1 MALPYHTMAIIGPL
15 LLSNE
20 DDQALSIDPIRTQ
33 ECLAM
38 ITKIG
43 VTCSSELPRERME
56 MKDLVKEL
64 HQVRDF
70 LLGIRAGTPH
80 VAQRLGGGTHGI
92 CRVRVFVNPRHAML
106 RMCNCTGWLA
116 TIGVRGGAAAVRLPN
131 QIVLP
136 QYSEG
141 GLSAK
146 HSIAIPMGT
155 PSVSQGLLYS
165 LLLRL
170 ALHASLSQRPTL
182 ASNDTDRLALL
193 AFKSRIVEDPLH
205 ALSSWNSS
213 LHFCEWRG
221 VSCSI
226 PEQRVTGLNLTL
238 LNLVGSIPPHV
249 GNLTA
254 LTRFDLRH
262 NGFRGEIPPQLG
274 RLSNLQRLHL
284 SDNSFS
290 GQIPSN
296 LSNCFELQRLSLAFN
311 ELTGEIPAELS
322 RLPKLL
328 DLGLYTNNL
337 TGSIPPSLGNLSSLL
352 QLSLV
357 RNSLE
362 GNIPA
367 DLGHLK
373 NLVVLQISQ
382 NQLSGTIP
390 PSIYNLSR
398 LILFSVTFNQLHGNL
413 PPDLFITLPNLE
425 LFYVSRNLF
434 TGQIPGS
441 LTNASFLEE
450 FYITNND
457 FTGGVPADV
466 GRLQRLRIFTLGG
479 NRLGTGK
486 QEDLNFLRSLPNCT
500 NLEKFGFHENSFG
513 GVLPNSIANLSTQLD
528 WLAIGYNHLS
538 GNFPAGIGNLI
549 GLEQLNLDHNLFTG
563 TIPVSIG
570 NLQKMKY
577 LDLSGNKLSGQI
589 PSSIGRMT
597 ELSVL
602 YLQENGLWGSIPS
615 SLGNCRKLNDL
626 NLSQNSLSGSIPK
639 EVVSLSS
646 LSISLN
652 LAGNSLT
659 GPLPAEVG
667 RLKALTELDIS
678 SNRLSGKIPVSL
690 SACESLERLHM
701 EGNSFHGTIPLS
713 LGSLRGLEVLDLSRN
728 NFSGQIPSFLEGF
741 TALKKLNLSY
751 NEFEG
756 EVPMKGVFGNGTISM
771 AGNVKLCGG
780 SAKLK
785 LPTCI
790 APRPKRRGLRL
801 RVLIPVIVITTWSVL
816 FFICFLALC
825 LRRKSRK
832 QQSPDESSEEHF
844 NGNSYAELL
853 NATGGFS
860 SENLIG
866 VGSYGSVYKGYFPQ
880 DDLNVAVK
888 VLNLQR
894 KGASRSF
901 LAECEALRNVRHRNL
916 VKIITSCSSM
926 DYKGNDFKAL
936 VFEYMPNGSL
946 EEWLHPKEGQ
956 AQSLSLIQ
964 RLNIAIDVAS
974 ALEYLHHDCPT
985 PISHC
990 DLKPSNVLLDNDM
1003 VAHVSDFGIAR
1014 FLSEAADSRTTNK
1027 SSSIAIKGTIGYV
1040 APGVLNQQYTIT
1052 TELIYNRATNKYGT
1066 GGSISESGDVYSYGI
1081 LLLEMFTGKRPTD
1094 DMFKDNLSIH
1104 EFVKMAWLGDRVL
1117 KIADPMLED
1126 VQRQLARAAAAAEE
1140 EEMPLRHFDD
1150 KHREEGGKISTCL
1163 GSVFGVGVACS
1174 AQRPTERIQ
1183 LKDAINKIHDAR
1195 DAFLPVGIHRRR

>member
-1 MALPYHTMAIIGPL
+1 
-15 LLSNE
+15 
-20 DDQALSIDPIRTQ
+20 
-33 ECLAM
+33 
-38 ITKIG
+38 
-43 VTCSSELPRERME
+43 
-56 MKDLVKEL
+56 
-64 HQVRDF
+64 
-70 LLGIRAGTPH
+70 
-80 VAQRLGGGTHGI
+80 
-92 CRVRVFVNPRHAML
+92 
-106 RMCNCTGWLA
+106 
-116 TIGVRGGAAAVRLPN
+116 
-131 QIVLP
+131 
-136 QYSEG
+136 
-141 GLSAK
+141 
-146 HSIAIPMGT
+146 MGT

-170 ALHASLSQRPTL
+170 ALLASLSQRPTL

-193 AFKSRIVEDPLH
+193 VFKSRIVEDPLN

-221 VSCSI
+221 ISCSL
-226 PEQRVTGLNLTL
+226 PEQRVTGLNLTS
-238 LNLVGSIPPHV
+238 LNLVGSIPPHL
-249 GNLTA
+249 GNLTS
-254 LTRFDLRH
+254 LTLFDLTS
-262 NGFRGEIPPQLG
+262 NSFRGEIPTQLG
-274 RLSNLQRLHL
+274 RLSNLQRLNL
-284 SDNSFS
+284 SYNSFH
-290 GQIPSN
+290 GQIPTN
-296 LSNCFELQRLSLAFN
+296 LSNCLELQHLYLGFN

-328 DLGLYTNNL
+328 GLGLYVNNL

-352 QLSLV
+352 RLSLA

-367 DLGHLK
+367 HLGHLK
-373 NLVVLQISQ
+373 NLVFLQISQ

-398 LILFSVTFNQLHGNL
+398 LWLFSVTFNQLHGNL
-413 PPDLFITLPNLE
+413 PPDLFIDLPNLI
-425 LFYVSRNLF
+425 LFFVSRNLF

-486 QEDLNFLRSLPNCT
+486 QEDLNFLHSLPNCT

-538 GNFPAGIGNLI
+538 GNIPAGIGNLI
-549 GLEQLNLDHNLFTG
+549 GLEQLNLDHNIFTG

-570 NLQKMKY
+570 NLRKMKH

-615 SLGNCRKLNDL
+615 SLGNCQKLNDL

-639 EVVSLSS
+639 EVVSLTS

-652 LAGNSLT
+652 LAGNSLI

-667 RLKALTELDIS
+667 GLKAVAELDIS
-678 SNRLSGKIPVSL
+678 ANRLSGQIPASL
-690 SACESLERLHM
+690 SACESLARLYM

-713 LGSLRGLEVLDLSRN
+713 LGSLRGLEELDLSRN

-741 TALKKLNLSY
+741 TALKKLNLSF
-751 NEFEG
+751 NDFEG
-756 EVPMKGVFGNGTISM
+756 KVPTKGVFGNASAISIS
-771 AGNVKLCGG
+771 GNPKLCGG
-780 SAKLK
+780 NAKLK
-785 LPTCI
+785 LPACI
-790 APRPKRRGLRL
+790 VPRSKRRGIRL
-801 RVLIPVIVITTWSVL
+801 KVLIPVIVITTCSIL
-816 FFICFLALC
+816 FFICFLALFS
-825 LRRKSRK
+825 RRKSRK

-844 NGNSYAELL
+844 NGISYAELL
-853 NATGGFS
+853 TATGGFS

-901 LAECEALRNVRHRNL
+901 LAEFEALRNVRHRNL
-916 VKIITSCSSM
+916 VKIITSCSSI
-926 DYKGNDFKAL
+926 DYKRNDFKAL

-1027 SSSIAIKGTIGYV
+1027 SSSIAVKGSIGYV
-1040 APGVLNQQYTIT
+1040 AP
-1052 TELIYNRATNKYGT
+1052 EYGT
-1066 GGSISESGDVYSYGI
+1066 GGSISLSGDVYSYGI

-1094 DMFKDNLSIH
+1094 DMFKDNLSIR

-1117 KIADPMLED
+1117 EIADPMLED
-1126 VQRQLARAAAAAEE
+1126 VQRQLKVARAAAAAEG
-1140 EEMPLRHFDD
+1140 EEMPVSHFDD
-1150 KHREEGGKISTCL
+1150 KHREEGSKISTCL

-1174 AQRPTERIQ
+1174 AQRPSERIQ

-1195 DAFLPVGIHRRR
+1195 VAFLRSSWDSQEMMKK